1 MVGDGRNGQRSTS
14 LCKETVIITRALHK
28 AGVSSD
34 RGADGASPD
43 EKLRRV
49 TGLEYSESLKSS

>member
-1 MVGDGRNGQRSTS
+1 MAREAPS

-49 TGLEYSESLKSS
+49 TGLGYSESLKSS